1 MSPRRPPAPGSGGIP
16 DPSGAPRAPRA
27 RAAGPGV
34 PAAQKAATKK
44 TIASKTPAQRSAGQ
58 KSAAQKAAAQK
69 SAAQRASAQRPV
81 KRPTSPVTAA
91 ERAAAAKK
99 KQAAAAR
106 AQRSPISHTPTKK
119 RAPRVTASRSGGLR
133 PTSTR
138 PGSARPRAG
147 SAGRG
152 SRGRGFGFGTG
163 RPVWVLGAVMAAL
176 ALAILPYFQKWLVQR
191 SEIESVRAEVSQAQE
206 DVSDLQKQKER
217 WKDDD
222 YVRAQARS
230 RLNYVMPG
238 ETGYAVSDP
247 TPSPSV
253 SPSSTGEADVPV
265 GNRSWFT
272 SVWLSA
278 QTAGSQG
285 EAQAATEVP

>member
-16 DPSGAPRAPRA
+16 DPSGAPRAPRV

-34 PAAQKAATKK
+34 PAAQKAAARK
-44 TIASKTPAQRSAGQ
+44 TTAATPKTPAQKA
-58 KSAAQKAAAQK
+58 AAQKAAAQK
-69 SAAQRASAQRPV
+69 AAAQRAQRPV
-81 KRPTSPVTAA
+81 KRPASPVTSA

-106 AQRSPISHTPTKK
+106 AQRSGSPISHTPTKK
-119 RAPRVTASRSGGLR
+119 RAPRLTASRSGGLR

-152 SRGRGFGFGTG
+152 SRGRGFGLGTG

-176 ALAILPYFQKWLVQR
+176 ALLILPYFQKWLVQR

-253 SPSSTGEADVPV
+253 SPSRTGETDVPV
-265 GNRSWFT
+265 GNRSWFS

-285 EAQAATEVP
+285 EAQATTEVP